1 MDERFSAFS
10 CNMIDNKRMEVKF
23 PRKTQ
28 TGDFIH

>member
-1 MDERFSAFS
+1 MDERFSAFP
-10 CNMIDNKRMEVKF
+10 CNMIDKKRMKVKF